1 MTRISRQEL
10 QEIYFLNH
18 FRDLDRKL
26 NILNLFRL
34 QMSFGKT
41 YSIFN
46 TAVPHLIKHY
56 GTKVHLYL
64 APQTQLLDKS
74 IDKYLSKSMRGKNYR
89 VIRDIESLID
99 LQIDIETYDYV
110 FIVMTDALFNERL
123 KDNAFMKYFKG
134 FGQELVIF
142 RDEAHYGASS
152 SSKTYKGNTG
162 NLPVNYTASTFKRL
176 NSLSKITPHMYFFT
190 ATTVKEH
197 EEKPFGV
204 GNYNIVNPTPRKEQ
218 LVEFQSWLGETRPIN
233 LNGSLKEQL
242 SKTIT
247 YHLNRM
253 NSAKEYIDF
262 EFPSTFDR
270 LFNYNKKMTMMYRCE
285 TEWQD
290 KTGRWTVDNCIKTMK
305 SVELPEGVHYCKNNK
320 DGIFEYDNNH
330 KMLGTLT
337 QDEWLY
343 RMNDDNDPL
352 TITFVCNLGTMGVNI
367 MNLTTAVVLRD
378 TKTEFEGTPVTH
390 TTVQFMGRFNR
401 LYLPISE
408 KDFESYFNS
417 DVVKMLKELHPDGN
431 VDKAFKL
438 LQYYNTHNVFYP
450 KTDNWIDTMG
460 RYETDYAN
468 NWEKAVQIVRNWID
482 NKETNVIGIR
492 KPYSR
497 KEALKEAEKTPEIV

>member
-1 MTRISRQEL
+1 MKRISREEL

-26 NILNLFRL
+26 NTLNLFRL
-34 QMSFGKT
+34 QMNFGKT

-46 TAVPHLIKHY
+46 TAVPYLIEND

-74 IDKYLSKSMRGKNYR
+74 IDTYLAKSMKGKSYK
-89 VIRDIESLID
+89 VIREIESLID
-99 LQIDIETYDYV
+99 LKIDIETYDYV

-123 KDNAFMKYFKG
+123 KDSRFMTYFKS
-134 FGQELVIF
+134 FGKELVVF

-176 NSLSKITPHMYFFT
+176 NGLSKITPHMYFFT
-190 ATTVKEH
+190 ATTVKEQ
-197 EEKPFGV
+197 EEELFGV
-204 GNYNIVNPTPRKEQ
+204 GNYNIVNPTPQKEQ
-218 LVEFQSWLGETRPIN
+218 LVEYQSWLGETRPIN

-247 YHLNRM
+247 YHLDRM
-253 NSAKEYIDF
+253 NSASEYINF
-262 EFPSTFDR
+262 EFPQTFDR
-270 LFNYNKKMTMMYRCE
+270 LFNYNRKMTMMYRCE
-285 TEWQD
+285 TEWLD
-290 KTGRWTVDNCIKTMK
+290 KKGRWTVDNCIKTMK
-305 SVELPEGVHYCKNNK
+305 SIELPESIHYCKNNK

-330 KMLGTLT
+330 KLLGTLT
-337 QDEWLY
+337 QPEWLY
-343 RMNDDNDPL
+343 RMNDDDDPL
-352 TITFVCNLGTMGVNI
+352 TITFVCNLGVMGINI
-367 MNLTTAVVLRD
+367 SNLTTAVVLRD

-390 TTVQFMGRFNR
+390 TTVQFLGRFNR
-401 LYLPISE
+401 LYLPISGT
-408 KDFESYFNS
+408 DFKKYF
-417 DVVKMLKELHPDGN
+417 DGDIVEMLKQLHPDGN
-431 VDKAFKL
+431 VDKALKL

-468 NWEKAVQIVRNWID
+468 NWEKAVQIIRNWID
-482 NKETNVIGIR
+482 NKEVIGLG

-497 KEALKEAEKTPEIV
+497 KEALKEAETTPEIV